1 MKMEYL
7 SPMRQE
13 HTLKIAKL
21 LITLCLLAPLPAHAV
36 NDIHSKTLKSAPISA
51 DETFIYDTVA
61 NATKKMT
68 LAPFLVGDCTGF
80 PCLDGSSDGGNII
93 KLWAG
98 TGSYWTALQG
108 GAPAANRSWRL
119 PIAAAPAAGAT
130 QVMTMDEYG
139 QMAFMGLPDVSGK
152 VLSST
157 TAGVL
162 SWATA
167 GGGSVSDTAYGSGW
181 NGDTTNAPSK
191 NAIYDKL
198 ETIAAGALPTVTE
211 GQILQGN
218 SSGELVATSSFA
230 GLVNDDCMGV
240 GDCTVNDILP
250 ASQALAPTFMGKA
263 TTIASAT
270 GGAGFNL
277 PHGAAPSSPVN
288 GDIWTTS
295 AGGLYARIN
304 GSTVGPLGTGGSMT
318 YPSTGNFGYTSN
330 GSSWTAMGL
339 DTDLATTSASD
350 DTVPSAKAVKTALNA
365 VSVAAPTVQS
375 ADPTSASAQGWY
387 CATGSGDCFYKSSG
401 GLFTLPGSYTADPTT
416 YTLTLDII
424 DGNATDKVTVN
435 SLDRTT
441 DGTWTGLPSDSTTD
455 VTCTP
460 DTSRVCVCDD
470 GAGSWLSGSAP
481 DYIADITNNRSLA
494 CTFSAAPV
502 AYTDAFEST
511 NNPLTGWT
519 TVSGYTALQ
528 STGGYAVGTTTGL
541 NFAVYTANSLDEN
554 QYSRATYSVPTVY
567 SGIAVRQLSGANT
580 GYQAQWYSST
590 SIRINK
596 AVNNSTSAMGADISV
611 STMTAND
618 VLEISAT
625 GTSTVTITVKLNG
638 SEIGTRTDSSTPLS
652 GGSPGV
658 SPYNNTSHISTWTGG
673 EL

>member
-21 LITLCLLAPLPAHAV
+21 LIALCLLAPLPAHAV

-191 NAIYDKL
+191 NAIYDKI

-218 SSGELVATSSFA
+218 SSGVLVATSSFA
-230 GLVNDDCMGV
+230 GLINDAGTGTDDLWSASKITTMLGGKQAADSDLTTWAGVTPGTGVATALAVNVGSSGALVTNGGALGTPSGGTLTNTSGLPVSGITASTSTALGV
-240 GDCTVNDILP
+240 GSVELGHASDTSIARVSAGVVSVEGVTV
-250 ASQALAPTFMGKA
+250 TR
-263 TTIASAT
+263 TIVSGSAT
-270 GGAGFNL
+270 FNPGSINSAACSSAVDGG
-277 PHGAAPSSPVN
+277 
-288 GDIWTTS
+288 T
-295 AGGLYARIN
+295 
-304 GSTVGPLGTGGSMT
+304 
-318 YPSTGNFGYTSN
+318 
-330 GSSWTAMGL
+330 
-339 DTDLATTSASD
+339 
-350 DTVPSAKAVKTALNA
+350 
-365 VSVAAPTVQS
+365 
-375 ADPTSASAQGWY
+375 
-387 CATGSGDCFYKSSG
+387 ATGV
-401 GLFTLPGSYTADPTT
+401 A
-416 YTLTLDII
+416 
-424 DGNATDKVTVN
+424 
-435 SLDRTT
+435 
-441 DGTWTGLPSDSTTD
+441 TTD
-455 VTCTP
+455 VIDWGFSGTP
-460 DTSRVCVCDD
+460 IAVTGYVPLA
-470 GAGSWLSGSAP
+470 AGGV
-481 DYIADITNNRSLA
+481 YI
-494 CTFSAAPV
+494 V
-502 AYTDAFEST
+502 AYPTADHVNFIAC
-511 NNPLTGWT
+511 NN
-519 TVSGYTALQ
+519 TAGAIDPG
-528 STGGYAVGTTTGL
+528 SVTL
-541 NFAVYTANSLDEN
+541 NW
-554 QYSRATYSVPTVY
+554 
-567 SGIAVRQLSGANT
+567 AVR
-580 GYQAQWYSST
+580 
-590 SIRINK
+590 R
-596 AVNNSTSAMGADISV
+596 
-611 STMTAND
+611 
-618 VLEISAT
+618 
-625 GTSTVTITVKLNG
+625 
-638 SEIGTRTDSSTPLS
+638 
-652 GGSPGV
+652 
-658 SPYNNTSHISTWTGG
+658 
-673 EL
+673 